1 MSMTPQTMTPEML
14 MTLARMGFGGAKAPM
29 AGPLP
34 NPGQPGA
41 GAAPASAPAPAMVQP
56 NQGNGMVAPNPGP
69 TPGSAPLVRGG
80 FSGSGIIGSV
90 LNDVYQIK
98 ARAHSKKVNEAAN
111 SLYQYMRYKQQG
123 NDAAAKQWLSDE
135 KNAKLLEKSHDP
147 KTVESQ
153 GLYIANKRLQQETMD
168 ALNMQLVRGQI
179 ASEHF
184 RAVAEQAKAQAEEA
198 ARQASEAQRVYQETR
213 TKQLGTVTPALKAT
227 LAAKKDVAETNA
239 KANHERTME
248 LAFANHERTAAMIQ
262 INNKKM
268 ELLKASIGKK
278 PTAAEQTLVNSL
290 KAINDEMKAL
300 NGRRDNLN
308 KELKNVGWY
317 NRGRQKQIF
326 RDMQKVDQA
335 LDKAQQKQFDLNR
348 RVGAMSQAGAIPAAT
363 ANILLQTSEQG
374 QSAVADEPIVVTPED
389 MKGGND
395 DDNE

>member
-1 MSMTPQTMTPEML
+1 MNTPQTMTPEML

-29 AGPLP
+29 AGAVP
-34 NPGQPGA
+34 NPSQPSGAAPGA
-41 GAAPASAPAPAMVQP
+41 GAPVTQVQP

-69 TPGSAPLVRGG
+69 TPGSSPLVRGG
-80 FSGSGIIGSV
+80 FSGTGIIGSV

-111 SLYQYMRYKQQG
+111 ALYQYMSYKQQG
-123 NDAAAKQWLSDE
+123 NTAAANQWLSDE

-147 KTVESQ
+147 KTTESQ
-153 GLYIANKRLQQETMD
+153 GLYVANKRLQQETMD
-168 ALNMQLVRGQI
+168 ALNMQLVKGQI
-179 ASEHF
+179 ASERF
-184 RAVAEQAKAQAEEA
+184 RAAAEQAKAQAEEA

-213 TKQLGTVTPALKAT
+213 TKQLGTVTPALKAQ
-227 LAAKKDVAETNA
+227 LKNKKDIAETNA
-239 KANHERTME
+239 KANHERTLE
-248 LAFANHERTAAMIQ
+248 LAKANHERTQAMIQ
-262 INNKKM
+262 MNNKRL
-268 ELLKASIGKK
+268 ELLKAAIGKK

-326 RDMQKVDQA
+326 RDMKKVDDA
-335 LDKAQQKQFDLNR
+335 LDAAQKKQFDLNQK
-348 RVGAMSQAGAIPAAT
+348 VGAMSQAGAIPAAT

-389 MKGGND
+389 MKGDNSD
-395 DDNE
+395 DDNQ